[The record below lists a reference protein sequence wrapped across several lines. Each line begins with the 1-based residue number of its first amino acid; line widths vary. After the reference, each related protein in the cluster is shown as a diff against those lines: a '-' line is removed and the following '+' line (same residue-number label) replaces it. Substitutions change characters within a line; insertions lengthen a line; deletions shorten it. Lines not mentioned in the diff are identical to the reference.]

1 MPADDPLAV
10 LGLTGPQRR
19 AYELLLDHPGAAA
32 DQLGPQWTEREPLA
46 GVLAELEDHGLA
58 SSVPGPP
65 QRFRAVAPTV
75 AFDARLAEVEDRLE
89 HARRH
94 VGTLDAAYRARSAN
108 RDASSVVEV
117 VTGQRAVR
125 QRLRQIHRAAR
136 QQLAILAKPPAFPDV
151 EANRAGLVC
160 RTIYDRSAIEHPGAL
175 STVEQLI
182 HSGQLARVLPDLPVS
197 LYLADEKV
205 GVLPLRRAPATDAII
220 VVHPS
225 ALLDAL
231 VKLFDG
237 LWARA
242 LPLHPPGDGQRSGAL
257 AQRLITLLLSG
268 LTDEAIAHQLGL
280 SHRTVQRRVA
290 ALMAE
295 LGAHTRFQAGVQA
308 ALHRG
313 TQVPT

>member
-94 VGTLDAAYRARSAN
+94 VGTLDAAYPARSAN
-108 RDASSVVEV
+108 RDASS
-117 VTGQRAVR
+117 
-125 QRLRQIHRAAR
+125 
-136 QQLAILAKPPAFPDV
+136 
-151 EANRAGLVC
+151 
-160 RTIYDRSAIEHPGAL
+160 
-175 STVEQLI
+175 
-182 HSGQLARVLPDLPVS
+182 
-197 LYLADEKV
+197 
-205 GVLPLRRAPATDAII
+205 
-220 VVHPS
+220 
-225 ALLDAL
+225 LDAL

-242 LPLHPPGDGQRSGAL
+242 LPLHPPGDGQRSGPL